1 MKNILIVTLLVN
13 MVCFYGCN
21 QTSRRTLTEDE
32 EVTRIEDLGDS
43 EQQDIVV
50 KETTYSGAEKS
61 HSDLN
66 KNSSKPGVENIS
78 EKEDT
83 LIYYFSDQKKIHN
96 TPYFENY
103 TEYCRDNNKYKNWDK
118 NDKRE
123 TIVGFVVEKDGT
135 TSYVKVIKSS
145 GIEML
150 DNEAIRLAKQMKHS
164 KPGTDLKGNPIRVG
178 DMTVKV
184 FFPSK

>member
-1 MKNILIVTLLVN
+1 MKKILIVTLLVN

-21 QTSRRTLTEDE
+21 QTSKRTLTEDG
-32 EVTRIEDLGDS
+32 EVTGIKALEDSG
-43 EQQDIVV
+43 QQDIAV
-50 KETTYSGAEKS
+50 KETTYSGTEKS
-61 HSDLN
+61 HLDLD
-66 KNSSKPGVENIS
+66 KNSSKPEVENIS

-83 LIYYFSDQKKIHN
+83 MIYYFSDQKKIHN

-103 TEYCRDNNKYKNWDK
+103 TEYCRVNNKYKDWDK
-118 NDKRE
+118 SDKRE

-135 TSYVKVIKSS
+135 TSYVKVMKSS

-150 DNEAIRLAKQMKHS
+150 DNEAIRLAKQMKHG

-178 DMTVKV
+178 DMTVKI